1 MAKKK
6 VTTYLEAA
14 EAWPALTPAQRAA
27 LLKQLPP
34 ATGTEFFLDL
44 AAADQLE
51 VILALAPGER
61 RAWIRLLA
69 PDDLADMIQA
79 APSEQHAA
87 LLDLLDE
94 STRASVAALLA
105 YAEDEAGGLMNPKYI
120 RVRPDMTASEA
131 LGYFRRQAQERA
143 ANAGRDTPA
152 VAYVLAADE
161 QLLGE
166 VALTDLVA
174 AQPFTSVSQLMRPP
188 TVTIPEESD
197 QEQVAHVFAEHGLVA
212 APVVDGQ
219 GRMKG
224 VVTADDIVQ
233 VVEEEATED
242 IQKLGG
248 SEALDAP
255 YLQTSLLGMVQKRA
269 GWLGLLFLGEMLTA
283 NAMARYEDEI
293 AQAVVLALF
302 VPLMISSGGN
312 SGSQASTLVIRAM
325 ALGEVRLGHWWRV
338 LRREAAAGLALGCVL
353 AVLGALRIMI
363 WQYADGTY
371 GPHYMALAVT
381 VGLSLIGIVTWGT
394 ISGSMLPFLLRALKV
409 DPASASAPFVATLVD
424 VSGIVIYF
432 SLASLLLSGKLL

>member
-14 EAWPALTPAQRAA
+14 ETWPDLTPAQRAT

-34 ATGTEFFLDL
+34 AVGTEFFLDL

-51 VILALAPGER
+51 VILALSPGER
-61 RAWIRLLA
+61 RPWIRLLA
-69 PDDLADMIQA
+69 PDDLADLIQA
-79 APSEQHAA
+79 GPLEQHSA
-87 LLDLLDE
+87 LLGLLDE
-94 STRASVAALLA
+94 STRASVTALLA

-143 ANAGRDTPA
+143 AAAARDTPA
-152 VAYVLAADE
+152 FAYALGADDT
-161 QLLGE
+161 LLGE

-174 AQPFTSVSQLMRPP
+174 AQPFTSVSQLMRAPA
-188 TVTIPEESD
+188 VTIPEAID
-197 QEQVAHVFAEHGLVA
+197 QEQVAHLFAEHGLVV
-212 APVVDGQ
+212 APVVDDQ

-255 YLQTSLLGMVQKRA
+255 YLQTSLAGMVQKRA
-269 GWLGLLFLGEMLTA
+269 GWLGMLFLGEMLTA
-283 NAMARYEDEI
+283 SAMARFEDEI
-293 AQAVVLALF
+293 AHAVVLALF

-325 ALGEVRLGHWWRV
+325 ALGEVTLGHWWRV

-363 WQYADGTY
+363 WQYAEGTY
-371 GPHYMALAVT
+371 GPHYMALALT

-394 ISGSMLPFLLRALKV
+394 ISGSMLPFLLRRLKI

-424 VSGIVIYF
+424 VSGILIYF
-432 SLASLLLSGKLL
+432 TLASLLLAGKLL